1 MPLCMDV
8 ARVVDGGRALVYPPL
23 KQGGGGIALGCI
35 LQEAKFASWYL
46 GPAAYEALPLSET
59 LPWVCGVQENS
70 RR

>member
-8 ARVVDGGRALVYPPL
+8 ASVEDGDTELLLYPPL

-35 LQEAKFASWYL
+35 LEAKFASWYL
-46 GPAAYEALPLSET
+46 CPAAYEALPLSEM
-59 LPWVCGVQENS
+59 LPWVCGAQDRS